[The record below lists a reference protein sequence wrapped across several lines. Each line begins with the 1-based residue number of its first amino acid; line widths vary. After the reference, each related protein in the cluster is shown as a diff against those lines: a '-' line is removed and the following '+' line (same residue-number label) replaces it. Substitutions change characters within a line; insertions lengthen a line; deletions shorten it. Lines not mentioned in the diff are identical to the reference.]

1 MVHQQLLSF
10 ITQGRKTHDITD
22 QVREVVTQSGIQVG
36 MAHIFVQHTSCS
48 LLLTENADPDV
59 HRDLE
64 TLFGRIAPDGDS
76 AYRHDLEG
84 PDDMPAHARSVLAG
98 SSLSIPVGGGRLLLG
113 VWQGVYLW
121 EHRHRSH
128 QRRVMVTVMG

>member
-1 MVHQQLLSF
+1 
-10 ITQGRKTHDITD
+10 
-22 QVREVVTQSGIQVG
+22 
-36 MAHIFVQHTSCS
+36 
-48 LLLTENADPDV
+48 
-59 HRDLE
+59 RDLE

-76 AYRHDLEG
+76 AYRHDMEG